1 MNAKYILTGYD
12 KTKKKINTRVY
23 NDIDSVAEVI
33 NKCET
38 GEVVW
43 TEGEKLVIKSTRD
56 LDFDVHSRRT
66 HNGAE
71 LINTEKFAWSV
82 FLLK

>member
-1 MNAKYILTGYD
+1 MNKKYILTGYD

-33 NKCET
+33 NGCET
-38 GEVVW
+38 GAVVW
-43 TEGEKLVIKSTRD
+43 TEGEKLIVKSPED
-56 LDFDVHSRRT
+56 LDFDVQSRRS

-71 LINTEKFAWSV
+71 IIDTEKFAWSV

>member
-12 KTKKKINTRVY
+12 KTKNKINTRIY

-43 TEGEKLVIKSTRD
+43 TEDEQLVVKSPKD
-56 LDFDVHSRRT
+56 LDFDVNSRRS

-71 LINTEKFAWSV
+71 LINTKKFAWSV

>member
-12 KTKKKINTRVY
+12 KAKNKINTRIY

-43 TEGEKLVIKSTRD
+43 TEDEQLVVKSPKD
-56 LDFDVHSRRT
+56 LDFDVNSRRS

-71 LINTEKFAWSV
+71 LINTKKFAWSV